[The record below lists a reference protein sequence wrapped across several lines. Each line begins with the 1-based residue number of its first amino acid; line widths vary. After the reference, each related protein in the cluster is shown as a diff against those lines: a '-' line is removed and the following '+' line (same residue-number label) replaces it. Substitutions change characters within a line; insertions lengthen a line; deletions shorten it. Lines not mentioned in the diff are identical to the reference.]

1 MKDTLLLIIDTLFMI
16 IGYVC
21 KGLLQLIGLGL
32 FVLLPLIIISNN
44 TLLFATYIFVV
55 CFVLGAWKD
64 IFS

>member
-1 MKDTLLLIIDTLFMI
+1 MKNTLLLIIDTLFMI
-16 IGYVC
+16 IGYVW

-55 CFVLGAWKD
+55 CFVLGAWED

>member
-32 FVLLPLIIISNN
+32 FVLLPLVIISNN

-55 CFVLGAWKD
+55 CFILRAWKD